1 MLRQPGH
8 TTHAAD
14 FYLLFA
20 HEPYYLGHDAREI
33 NTTVVAAE
41 SLLHLRV
48 RQPDGARIHDLLVQG
63 RRSGEIVPLATLTHE
78 LDGGARWPEVGD
90 WEAVTAGLLQLVR
103 DGDCDALGLGL
114 PGIARALVCSGPHAQ
129 VRAFDTSAERY
140 EVYGSAHRREVLAE
154 IGRQLAQAE
163 AGCSLWPGDGL
174 LTPTAKGTWGTEKC
188 RR

>member
-90 WEAVTAGLLQLVR
+90 WEAVTAGLSSWAATVTATPSDWACRESPAPWSAPARTPRYAPSTRRPSVTRYTGPRTAGRSLPR
-103 DGDCDALGLGL
+103 SADSL
-114 PGIARALVCSGPHAQ
+114 PGQKRAVRCGRATVC
-129 VRAFDTSAERY
+129 
-140 EVYGSAHRREVLAE
+140 
-154 IGRQLAQAE
+154 
-163 AGCSLWPGDGL
+163 
-174 LTPTAKGTWGTEKC
+174 
-188 RR
+188 